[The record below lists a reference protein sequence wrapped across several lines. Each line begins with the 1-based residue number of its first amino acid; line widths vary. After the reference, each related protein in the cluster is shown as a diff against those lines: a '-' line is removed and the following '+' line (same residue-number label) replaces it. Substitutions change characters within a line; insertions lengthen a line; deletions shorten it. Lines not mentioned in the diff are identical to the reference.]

1 MEYLKIMFLSMVPV
15 TELRGAIPIGVTQ
28 GLNTIGVY
36 VASVIG
42 STLVAI
48 PLILF
53 YRQVVNFLRDKM
65 LFVNI
70 LNKVDNK
77 IERSMKKMKAASL
90 LGIIVFVG
98 MLFLNS
104 MIISKIEDKDTIL
117 TFIEFIV
124 SALLMLGF
132 ELIISFIVYVTMG
145 DDNLSPTVYLILVT
159 CIMSILIYLLNTNKF
174 IKNIKFSNLFSKY
187 KSINIIILNLFVFFL
202 FIKVLMG
209 NKLMNTKIIIPITIL
224 GLILI
229 GINCYFYVY
238 LYKTL
243 NEKKKSE
250 IKTSFNPL
258 INDLMG
264 KLKANEHEY
273 KNHLNTIWSI
283 AQVTNQEEIKE
294 KLQEYISNIVDDTEE
309 FSMLLNVENTIIK
322 AVLYNKGQRAEK
334 LGVKYTYNVKSNL
347 KNISLDNSEL
357 TVILSNLLNN
367 AIEAT
372 SMIKKKE
379 LEVFIDEDNK
389 YYSINVKNRT
399 EGVKLSDLSN
409 IFKMGYSTKGE
420 GRGYGLYN
428 VKNIVDKY
436 KGKIQISLD
445 DDIVDIKILFYK

>member
-1 MEYLKIMFLSMVPV
+1 MNIMSIGISFIEILAILLIYNILINNNVFKGISRIGILSIITSFIYSLFTIVYD
-15 TELRGAIPIGVTQ
+15 TDTLIILIGV
-28 GLNTIGVY
+28 
-36 VASVIG
+36 
-42 STLVAI
+42 
-48 PLILF
+48 
-53 YRQVVNFLRDKM
+53 
-65 LFVNI
+65 
-70 LNKVDNK
+70 
-77 IERSMKKMKAASL
+77 
-90 LGIIVFVG
+90 
-98 MLFLNS
+98 LFLNS
-104 MIISKIEDKDTIL
+104 IVISKFEEKDTIV
-117 TFIEFIV
+117 TFIELVV
-124 SALLMLGF
+124 STLLVLGF

-229 GINCYFYVY
+229 GVNCYFYIY
-238 LYKTL
+238 LYRTL

-283 AQVTNQEEIKE
+283 AQVTNQEDIKE
-294 KLQEYISNIVDDTEE
+294 KLQEYIANVVDDTEE

-334 LGVKYTYNVKSNL
+334 LGVKYTYNIKSNF
-347 KNISLDNSEL
+347 KDISLDDSEL

-372 SMIKKKE
+372 SMIKQKE
-379 LEVFIDEDNK
+379 LEVFIDEDSK
-389 YYSINVKNRT
+389 FYSINIKNRT
-399 EGVKLSDLSN
+399 EGIKIEDLSN

-428 VKNIVDKY
+428 VKDIVDKY
-436 KGKIQISLD
+436 KGKIQIALD

>member
-1 MEYLKIMFLSMVPV
+1 MDIIGICISFIEILTIFLIYNILINDRIFQGIFKIGILSLITSLTYSLFV
-15 TELRGAIPIGVTQ
+15 TIYSTDPLIILIGV
-28 GLNTIGVY
+28 
-36 VASVIG
+36 
-42 STLVAI
+42 
-48 PLILF
+48 
-53 YRQVVNFLRDKM
+53 
-65 LFVNI
+65 
-70 LNKVDNK
+70 
-77 IERSMKKMKAASL
+77 
-90 LGIIVFVG
+90 
-98 MLFLNS
+98 LFLNS
-104 MIISKIEDKDTIL
+104 MLISKYEKKDTIV

-132 ELIISFIVYVTMG
+132 ELVISFIVYVTMG
-145 DDNLSPTVYLILVT
+145 NDDLSPTTYLILVT
-159 CIMSILIYLLNTNKF
+159 CIMSILIYLLSTNKVV
-174 IKNIKFSNLFSKY
+174 KKVRFSTFFSKY

-202 FIKVLMG
+202 LIKVLMT
-209 NKLMNTKIIIPITIL
+209 NRLMSTTIIIPITIL

-229 GINCYFYVY
+229 GVNCYFYVY

-283 AQVTNQEEIKE
+283 AQVTTPEEMKG

-334 LGVKYTYNVKSNL
+334 LGVQYTYNIKSNF
-347 KNISLDNSEL
+347 KDISLDNSEL

-379 LEVFIDEDNK
+379 LEVILEEDNR
-389 YYSINVKNRT
+389 YYIINVKNRT
-399 EGVKLSDLSN
+399 EGLKGEDLSN

-436 KGKIQISLD
+436 RGKIQLSLEE
-445 DDIVDIKILFYK
+445 DIMNIKILFVK

>member
-1 MEYLKIMFLSMVPV
+1 
-15 TELRGAIPIGVTQ
+15 
-28 GLNTIGVY
+28 
-36 VASVIG
+36 
-42 STLVAI
+42 
-48 PLILF
+48 
-53 YRQVVNFLRDKM
+53 
-65 LFVNI
+65 
-70 LNKVDNK
+70 
-77 IERSMKKMKAASL
+77 
-90 LGIIVFVG
+90 
-98 MLFLNS
+98 
-104 MIISKIEDKDTIL
+104 
-117 TFIEFIV
+117 
-124 SALLMLGF
+124 
-132 ELIISFIVYVTMG
+132 
-145 DDNLSPTVYLILVT
+145 
-159 CIMSILIYLLNTNKF
+159 
-174 IKNIKFSNLFSKY
+174 
-187 KSINIIILNLFVFFL
+187 
-202 FIKVLMG
+202 MG

>member
-1 MEYLKIMFLSMVPV
+1 MNIMSIGISFIEILAILLIYNILINNNVFKGISRIGILSIITSLIYSLFTIVYD
-15 TELRGAIPIGVTQ
+15 TDTLIILIGV
-28 GLNTIGVY
+28 
-36 VASVIG
+36 
-42 STLVAI
+42 
-48 PLILF
+48 
-53 YRQVVNFLRDKM
+53 
-65 LFVNI
+65 
-70 LNKVDNK
+70 
-77 IERSMKKMKAASL
+77 
-90 LGIIVFVG
+90 
-98 MLFLNS
+98 LFLNS
-104 MIISKIEDKDTIL
+104 IVISKFEEKDTIV
-117 TFIEFIV
+117 TFIELVV
-124 SALLMLGF
+124 STLLVLGF

-145 DDNLSPTVYLILVT
+145 SDDLSPTTYLILLT
-159 CIMSILIYLLNTNKF
+159 CIMPILIYLLSTNKF

>member
-1 MEYLKIMFLSMVPV
+1 MNIMSIGISFIEILAILLIYNILINNNVFKGISRIGILSIITSLIYSLFTIVYD
-15 TELRGAIPIGVTQ
+15 TDTLIILIGV
-28 GLNTIGVY
+28 
-36 VASVIG
+36 
-42 STLVAI
+42 
-48 PLILF
+48 
-53 YRQVVNFLRDKM
+53 
-65 LFVNI
+65 
-70 LNKVDNK
+70 
-77 IERSMKKMKAASL
+77 
-90 LGIIVFVG
+90 
-98 MLFLNS
+98 LFLNS
-104 MIISKIEDKDTIL
+104 IVISKFEEKDTIV
-117 TFIEFIV
+117 TFIELVV
-124 SALLMLGF
+124 STLLVLGF

-145 DDNLSPTVYLILVT
+145 SDDLSPTTYLILLT
-159 CIMSILIYLLNTNKF
+159 CIMPILIYLLSTNKF

-202 FIKVLMG
+202 FIKVLMS
-209 NKLMNTKIIIPITIL
+209 NELMNTKIIIPITIL

>member
-1 MEYLKIMFLSMVPV
+1 MNIMSIGISFIEILAILLIYNILINNNVFKGISRIGILSIITSFIYSLFTIVYD
-15 TELRGAIPIGVTQ
+15 TDTLIILIGV
-28 GLNTIGVY
+28 
-36 VASVIG
+36 
-42 STLVAI
+42 
-48 PLILF
+48 
-53 YRQVVNFLRDKM
+53 
-65 LFVNI
+65 
-70 LNKVDNK
+70 
-77 IERSMKKMKAASL
+77 
-90 LGIIVFVG
+90 
-98 MLFLNS
+98 LFLNS
-104 MIISKIEDKDTIL
+104 IVISKFEEKDTIV
-117 TFIEFIV
+117 TFIELVV
-124 SALLMLGF
+124 STLLVLGF

-145 DDNLSPTVYLILVT
+145 SDDLSPTTYLILLT
-159 CIMSILIYLLNTNKF
+159 CIMPILIYLLSTNKF

-202 FIKVLMG
+202 FIKVLMS
-209 NKLMNTKIIIPITIL
+209 NELMNTKIIIPITIL

>member
-1 MEYLKIMFLSMVPV
+1 MDIVSIGISFIEILTIFLIYNILINDRIFQEILKIGILSII
-15 TELRGAIPIGVTQ
+15 TSLT
-28 GLNTIGVY
+28 Y
-36 VASVIG
+36 S
-42 STLVAI
+42 
-48 PLILF
+48 
-53 YRQVVNFLRDKM
+53 
-65 LFVNI
+65 LFVNMYDTDPLII
-70 LNKVDNK
+70 LIGV
-77 IERSMKKMKAASL
+77 
-90 LGIIVFVG
+90 
-98 MLFLNS
+98 LFLNS
-104 MIISKIEDKDTIL
+104 MLISKYEKKDTIV

-132 ELIISFIVYVTMG
+132 ELVISFIVYVTMG
-145 DDNLSPTVYLILVT
+145 NDDLSPTTYLVLVT
-159 CIMSILIYLLNTNKF
+159 CIMSILIYLLSTNKA
-174 IKNIKFSNLFSKY
+174 IKRVKFSNFFSKY

-202 FIKVLMG
+202 LIKVLMA
-209 NKLMNTKIIIPITIL
+209 NRLMSTKIIIPITIL

-229 GINCYFYVY
+229 GVNCYFYVY

-283 AQVTNQEEIKE
+283 AQVTTPEEIKE

-334 LGVKYTYNVKSNL
+334 LGVKYTYNIKSNF
-347 KNISLDNSEL
+347 KDISLDNSEL

-379 LEVFIDEDNK
+379 LEVILEEDNR
-389 YYSINVKNRT
+389 YYIINVKNMT
-399 EGVKLSDLSN
+399 EGLKGEDLSN

-436 KGKIQISLD
+436 RGKIQLSLD
-445 DDIVDIKILFYK
+445 GDIMNIKILFVK

>member
-1 MEYLKIMFLSMVPV
+1 MDIIGICISFIEILTIFLIYNILINDRIFQGIFKIGILSIITSLTYSLFV
-15 TELRGAIPIGVTQ
+15 TIYSTDPLIILIGV
-28 GLNTIGVY
+28 
-36 VASVIG
+36 
-42 STLVAI
+42 
-48 PLILF
+48 
-53 YRQVVNFLRDKM
+53 
-65 LFVNI
+65 
-70 LNKVDNK
+70 
-77 IERSMKKMKAASL
+77 
-90 LGIIVFVG
+90 
-98 MLFLNS
+98 LFLNS
-104 MIISKIEDKDTIL
+104 MLISKYEKKDTIV

-132 ELIISFIVYVTMG
+132 ELVISFIVYVTMG
-145 DDNLSPTVYLILVT
+145 NDDLSPTTYLILVT
-159 CIMSILIYLLNTNKF
+159 CIMSILIYLLSTNKVV
-174 IKNIKFSNLFSKY
+174 KKVRFSTFFSKY

-202 FIKVLMG
+202 LIKVLMT
-209 NKLMNTKIIIPITIL
+209 NRLMSTTIIIPITIL

-229 GINCYFYVY
+229 GVNCYFYVY

-283 AQVTNQEEIKE
+283 AQVTTPEEMKG

-309 FSMLLNVENTIIK
+309 FSMLLNVEYTIIK

-334 LGVKYTYNVKSNL
+334 LGVQYTYNIKSNF
-347 KNISLDNSEL
+347 KDISLDNSEL

-379 LEVFIDEDNK
+379 LEVILEEDNR
-389 YYSINVKNRT
+389 YYIINVKNRT
-399 EGVKLSDLSN
+399 EGLKGEDLSN

-436 KGKIQISLD
+436 RGKIQLSLEE
-445 DDIVDIKILFYK
+445 DIMNIKILFVK

>member
-1 MEYLKIMFLSMVPV
+1 
-15 TELRGAIPIGVTQ
+15 
-28 GLNTIGVY
+28 
-36 VASVIG
+36 
-42 STLVAI
+42 
-48 PLILF
+48 
-53 YRQVVNFLRDKM
+53 
-65 LFVNI
+65 
-70 LNKVDNK
+70 
-77 IERSMKKMKAASL
+77 
-90 LGIIVFVG
+90 
-98 MLFLNS
+98 
-104 MIISKIEDKDTIL
+104 
-117 TFIEFIV
+117 
-124 SALLMLGF
+124 
-132 ELIISFIVYVTMG
+132 
-145 DDNLSPTVYLILVT
+145 
-159 CIMSILIYLLNTNKF
+159 
-174 IKNIKFSNLFSKY
+174 
-187 KSINIIILNLFVFFL
+187 
-202 FIKVLMG
+202 
-209 NKLMNTKIIIPITIL
+209 
-224 GLILI
+224 
-229 GINCYFYVY
+229 
-238 LYKTL
+238 
-243 NEKKKSE
+243 
-250 IKTSFNPL
+250 
-258 INDLMG
+258 MG

>member
-1 MEYLKIMFLSMVPV
+1 MDIISIGISFIEILAIFLIYNVLINDNIFKEITKKIMLSVV
-15 TELRGAIPIGVTQ
+15 TIIIYSLFI
-28 GLNTIGVY
+28 
-36 VASVIG
+36 
-42 STLVAI
+42 TLYDTDA
-48 PLILF
+48 LI
-53 YRQVVNFLRDKM
+53 
-65 LFVNI
+65 I
-70 LNKVDNK
+70 
-77 IERSMKKMKAASL
+77 
-90 LGIIVFVG
+90 FVG

-104 MIISKIEDKDTIL
+104 MIISKIEDKDTIV

-145 DDNLSPTVYLILVT
+145 NDDLSPTTYLILVT
-159 CIMSILIYLLNTNKF
+159 CIMSMLIYLLNTNKS
-174 IKNIKFSNLFSKY
+174 IKKMEFSNFFSKY

-202 FIKVLMG
+202 LIKVLVS
-209 NKLMNTKIIIPITIL
+209 NNVMNTKIIIPITIL
-224 GLILI
+224 GLIII

-283 AQVTNQEEIKE
+283 AQVTNPEEIKE
-294 KLQEYISNIVDDTEE
+294 KLQEYITNIVDDTEE

-334 LGVKYTYNVKSNL
+334 LGVKYTYNVRSNFKDIL
-347 KNISLDNSEL
+347 LDNAEL

-379 LEVFIDEDNK
+379 LEVFIEEDNK
-389 YYSINVKNRT
+389 YYIIDVKNRT
-399 EGVKLSDLSN
+399 EGLKIEDLGN
-409 IFKMGYSTKGE
+409 IFKIGYSTKGE

-428 VKNIVDKY
+428 VKSIVDKY
-436 KGKIQISLD
+436 RGKIQMSLD
-445 DDIVDIKILFYK
+445 DDIISIKILFSK

>member
-1 MEYLKIMFLSMVPV
+1 MDTMSVAISFIEILSIFLIYNVLINGGMFEGIIKKIIL
-15 TELRGAIPIGVTQ
+15 
-28 GLNTIGVY
+28 
-36 VASVIG
+36 SVITI
-42 STLVAI
+42 SIYSLFITLYDTDA
-48 PLILF
+48 LI
-53 YRQVVNFLRDKM
+53 
-65 LFVNI
+65 I
-70 LNKVDNK
+70 L
-77 IERSMKKMKAASL
+77 I
-90 LGIIVFVG
+90 G

-104 MIISKIEDKDTIL
+104 MIISKIENKDTIV

-145 DDNLSPTVYLILVT
+145 NDNLSPTMYLLIIIG
-159 CIMSILIYLLNTNKF
+159 IMSLLIYLLNTNKA
-174 IKNIKFSNLFSKY
+174 IKQIEFSKFFSKY

-202 FIKVLMG
+202 FIKLLVS
-209 NKLMNTKIIIPITIL
+209 NDLMNTKIIIPITIL
-224 GLILI
+224 GLIII
-229 GINCYFYVY
+229 GVNCYFYVY

-250 IKTSFNPL
+250 IKKSFNPL

-283 AQVTNQEEIKE
+283 AQVTSPEDIKD
-294 KLQEYISNIVDDTEE
+294 KLQQYISDIVDDSDE

-322 AVLYNKGQRAEK
+322 AVLYNKAQRAEK
-334 LGVKYTYNVKSNL
+334 LGVCYKYNIKSNF
-347 KNISLDNSEL
+347 KDISLDNSEL

-379 LEVFIDEDNK
+379 LEVFIDEDGK

-399 EGVKLSDLSN
+399 EGLKIEDLSN
-409 IFKMGYSTKGE
+409 VFKMGYSTKGE

-436 KGKIQISLD
+436 RGKIQISLD
-445 DDIVDIKILFYK
+445 DDIISIKILFSK

>member
-1 MEYLKIMFLSMVPV
+1 MNIISIGISFIEILAILLIYNILINNNVFKGISRIGILSIITSFIYSLFTIVYD
-15 TELRGAIPIGVTQ
+15 TDTLIILIGV
-28 GLNTIGVY
+28 
-36 VASVIG
+36 
-42 STLVAI
+42 
-48 PLILF
+48 
-53 YRQVVNFLRDKM
+53 
-65 LFVNI
+65 
-70 LNKVDNK
+70 
-77 IERSMKKMKAASL
+77 
-90 LGIIVFVG
+90 
-98 MLFLNS
+98 LFLNS
-104 MIISKIEDKDTIL
+104 IVISKFEEKDTIV
-117 TFIEFIV
+117 TFIELVV
-124 SALLMLGF
+124 STLLVLGF

-145 DDNLSPTVYLILVT
+145 SDDLSPTTYLILLT
-159 CIMSILIYLLNTNKF
+159 CIMPILIYLLSTNKF

>member
-1 MEYLKIMFLSMVPV
+1 MNIMSIGISFIEILAILLIYNVLINNNIFKGILKIAILSIITSLIYSLFTIVYD
-15 TELRGAIPIGVTQ
+15 TDTLIILIGV
-28 GLNTIGVY
+28 
-36 VASVIG
+36 
-42 STLVAI
+42 
-48 PLILF
+48 
-53 YRQVVNFLRDKM
+53 
-65 LFVNI
+65 
-70 LNKVDNK
+70 
-77 IERSMKKMKAASL
+77 
-90 LGIIVFVG
+90 
-98 MLFLNS
+98 LFLNS
-104 MIISKIEDKDTIL
+104 IVISKFEEKDTIV
-117 TFIEFIV
+117 TFIELVV
-124 SALLMLGF
+124 STLLVLGF

-145 DDNLSPTVYLILVT
+145 SDDLSPTTYLILLT
-159 CIMSILIYLLNTNKF
+159 CIMPILIYLLSTNKF
-174 IKNIKFSNLFSKY
+174 IKKIKFSKSFSKY

-202 FIKVLMG
+202 FIKVLMS
-209 NKLMNTKIIIPITIL
+209 NELMNTKIIIPITIL

>member
-1 MEYLKIMFLSMVPV
+1 MDIISIGISFIEILAIFLIYNV
-15 TELRGAIPIGVTQ
+15 LINGAIFKGIIKKIILSVVT
-28 GLNTIGVY
+28 I
-36 VASVIG
+36 VIY
-42 STLVAI
+42 SLFITLYDTDA
-48 PLILF
+48 L
-53 YRQVVNFLRDKM
+53 
-65 LFVNI
+65 
-70 LNKVDNK
+70 
-77 IERSMKKMKAASL
+77 
-90 LGIIVFVG
+90 IVFVG

-145 DDNLSPTVYLILVT
+145 NDDLSPTTYLILVT
-159 CIMSILIYLLNTNKF
+159 CIMSMLIYLLNTNKS
-174 IKNIKFSNLFSKY
+174 IKKMKFSNFFSKY

-202 FIKVLMG
+202 LIKVLVS
-209 NKLMNTKIIIPITIL
+209 NNVMNTKIIIPITIL
-224 GLILI
+224 GLIII

-283 AQVTNQEEIKE
+283 AQVTNPEEIKE
-294 KLQEYISNIVDDTEE
+294 KLQEYITNIVDDTEE

-334 LGVKYTYNVKSNL
+334 LGVKYTYNVRSNFKDIL
-347 KNISLDNSEL
+347 LDNSEL

-379 LEVFIDEDNK
+379 LEVFIEEDNK
-389 YYSINVKNRT
+389 YYIIDVKNRT
-399 EGVKLSDLSN
+399 EGLKIEDLGN
-409 IFKMGYSTKGE
+409 IFKIGYSTKGE

-428 VKNIVDKY
+428 VKSIVDKY
-436 KGKIQISLD
+436 RGKIQMSLD
-445 DDIVDIKILFYK
+445 DDIISIKILFSK

>member
-1 MEYLKIMFLSMVPV
+1 MDIIGICISFIEILTIFLIYNILINDRIFQGIFKIGILSIITSLTYSLFV
-15 TELRGAIPIGVTQ
+15 TIYSTDPLIILIGV
-28 GLNTIGVY
+28 
-36 VASVIG
+36 
-42 STLVAI
+42 
-48 PLILF
+48 
-53 YRQVVNFLRDKM
+53 
-65 LFVNI
+65 
-70 LNKVDNK
+70 
-77 IERSMKKMKAASL
+77 
-90 LGIIVFVG
+90 
-98 MLFLNS
+98 LFLNS
-104 MIISKIEDKDTIL
+104 MLISKYEKKDTIV

-132 ELIISFIVYVTMG
+132 ELVISFIVYVTMG
-145 DDNLSPTVYLILVT
+145 NDDLSPTTYLILVT
-159 CIMSILIYLLNTNKF
+159 CIMSILIYLLSTNKVL
-174 IKNIKFSNLFSKY
+174 KKVRFSTFFSKY

-202 FIKVLMG
+202 LIKVLMT
-209 NKLMNTKIIIPITIL
+209 NRLMSTTIIIPITIL

-229 GINCYFYVY
+229 GVNCYFYVY

-283 AQVTNQEEIKE
+283 AQVTTPEEMKG

-334 LGVKYTYNVKSNL
+334 LGVQYTYNIKSNF
-347 KNISLDNSEL
+347 KDISLDNSEL

-379 LEVFIDEDNK
+379 LEVILEEDNR
-389 YYSINVKNRT
+389 YYIINVNNMT
-399 EGVKLSDLSN
+399 EGLKGEDLSN

-436 KGKIQISLD
+436 RGKIQLSLEE
-445 DDIVDIKILFYK
+445 DIMNIKILFVK

>member
-1 MEYLKIMFLSMVPV
+1 MDIISIGISFIEILAIFLIYNV
-15 TELRGAIPIGVTQ
+15 LINGAIFEGIIKKIILSVVT
-28 GLNTIGVY
+28 I
-36 VASVIG
+36 VIY
-42 STLVAI
+42 SLFITLYDTDA
-48 PLILF
+48 L
-53 YRQVVNFLRDKM
+53 
-65 LFVNI
+65 
-70 LNKVDNK
+70 
-77 IERSMKKMKAASL
+77 
-90 LGIIVFVG
+90 IVFVG

-145 DDNLSPTVYLILVT
+145 TDDLSATTYLILVT
-159 CIMSILIYLLNTNKF
+159 CIMAILIYLLNTNKS
-174 IKNIKFSNLFSKY
+174 IKKMKFSNFFSKY

-202 FIKVLMG
+202 LIKVLVS
-209 NKLMNTKIIIPITIL
+209 NNVMNTKIIIPITIL
-224 GLILI
+224 GLIII

-283 AQVTNQEEIKE
+283 AQVTPPEDIKE
-294 KLQEYISNIVDDTEE
+294 KLQEYITNIVDDTEE

-334 LGVKYTYNVKSNL
+334 LGVKYTYNVRSNFKDIL
-347 KNISLDNSEL
+347 LDNSEL

-379 LEVFIDEDNK
+379 LEVFIEEDNK
-389 YYSINVKNRT
+389 YYIIDVRNRT
-399 EGVKLSDLSN
+399 EGLRMEDLGN

-428 VKNIVDKY
+428 VKSIVDKY
-436 KGKIQISLD
+436 RGKIQMSLD
-445 DDIVDIKILFYK
+445 DDIISIKILFSK

>member
-1 MEYLKIMFLSMVPV
+1 MNIMSIGISFIEILAILLIYNILINNNVFKGISRIGILSIITSFIYSLFTIVYD
-15 TELRGAIPIGVTQ
+15 TDTLIILIGV
-28 GLNTIGVY
+28 
-36 VASVIG
+36 
-42 STLVAI
+42 
-48 PLILF
+48 
-53 YRQVVNFLRDKM
+53 
-65 LFVNI
+65 
-70 LNKVDNK
+70 
-77 IERSMKKMKAASL
+77 
-90 LGIIVFVG
+90 
-98 MLFLNS
+98 LFLNS
-104 MIISKIEDKDTIL
+104 IVISKFEEKDTIV
-117 TFIEFIV
+117 TFIELVV
-124 SALLMLGF
+124 STLLVLGF

-145 DDNLSPTVYLILVT
+145 SDDLSPTTYLILLT
-159 CIMSILIYLLNTNKF
+159 CIMPILIYLLSTNKF

>member
-1 MEYLKIMFLSMVPV
+1 MNIMSIGISFIEILAILLIYNILINNNVFKGISRIGILSIITSFIYSLFTIVYD
-15 TELRGAIPIGVTQ
+15 TDTLIILIGV
-28 GLNTIGVY
+28 
-36 VASVIG
+36 
-42 STLVAI
+42 
-48 PLILF
+48 
-53 YRQVVNFLRDKM
+53 
-65 LFVNI
+65 
-70 LNKVDNK
+70 
-77 IERSMKKMKAASL
+77 
-90 LGIIVFVG
+90 
-98 MLFLNS
+98 LFLNS
-104 MIISKIEDKDTIL
+104 IVISKFEEKDTIV
-117 TFIEFIV
+117 TFIELVV
-124 SALLMLGF
+124 STLLVLGF

-145 DDNLSPTVYLILVT
+145 SDDLSPTTYLILLT
-159 CIMSILIYLLNTNKF
+159 CIMPILIYLLSTNKF

-209 NKLMNTKIIIPITIL
+209 NKLMNTKIIILITIL

>member
-1 MEYLKIMFLSMVPV
+1 MNIMSIGISFIEILAILLIYNILINNNVFKGISRIGILSIITSFIYSLFTIVYD
-15 TELRGAIPIGVTQ
+15 TDTLIILIGV
-28 GLNTIGVY
+28 
-36 VASVIG
+36 
-42 STLVAI
+42 
-48 PLILF
+48 
-53 YRQVVNFLRDKM
+53 
-65 LFVNI
+65 
-70 LNKVDNK
+70 
-77 IERSMKKMKAASL
+77 
-90 LGIIVFVG
+90 
-98 MLFLNS
+98 LFLNS
-104 MIISKIEDKDTIL
+104 IVISKFEEKDTIV
-117 TFIEFIV
+117 TFIELVV
-124 SALLMLGF
+124 STLLVLGF

-347 KNISLDNSEL
+347 NNISLDNSEL

>member
-1 MEYLKIMFLSMVPV
+1 MNIISIGISFIEILAIFLIYNVLINNNIFNEVTKKIILSIVTSLIYVLFIEIYDTDALIIFL
-15 TELRGAIPIGVTQ
+15 
-28 GLNTIGVY
+28 
-36 VASVIG
+36 
-42 STLVAI
+42 
-48 PLILF
+48 
-53 YRQVVNFLRDKM
+53 
-65 LFVNI
+65 
-70 LNKVDNK
+70 
-77 IERSMKKMKAASL
+77 
-90 LGIIVFVG
+90 G

-104 MIISKIEDKDTIL
+104 MIISKVEDKDTIV

-124 SALLMLGF
+124 SALLMLGV

-159 CIMSILIYLLNTNKF
+159 CIMAMLIHLLNTNKYV
-174 IKNIKFSNLFSKY
+174 KNIKFSSFFSKY
-187 KSINIIILNLFVFFL
+187 KSINIIILNLFIFFL
-202 FIKVLMG
+202 FIKVLMS
-209 NKLMNTKIIIPITIL
+209 NEIMNTKIIIPITIL

-229 GINCYFYVY
+229 GVNCYFYVY

-334 LGVKYTYNVKSNL
+334 LGVKYIYNVKSNL
-347 KNISLDNSEL
+347 KDISLDNSEL

>member
-1 MEYLKIMFLSMVPV
+1 MDIISIGISFIEILAIFLIYNVLINDNIFKEITKKIMLSVV
-15 TELRGAIPIGVTQ
+15 TIIIYSLFI
-28 GLNTIGVY
+28 
-36 VASVIG
+36 
-42 STLVAI
+42 TLYDTDA
-48 PLILF
+48 L
-53 YRQVVNFLRDKM
+53 
-65 LFVNI
+65 
-70 LNKVDNK
+70 
-77 IERSMKKMKAASL
+77 
-90 LGIIVFVG
+90 IVFVG

-145 DDNLSPTVYLILVT
+145 NDDLSPTTYLILVT
-159 CIMSILIYLLNTNKF
+159 CIMSMLIYLLNTNKS
-174 IKNIKFSNLFSKY
+174 IKKMKFSNFFSKY

-202 FIKVLMG
+202 LIKVLVS
-209 NKLMNTKIIIPITIL
+209 NNVMNTKIIIPITIL
-224 GLILI
+224 GLIII

-283 AQVTNQEEIKE
+283 AQVTNPEEIKE
-294 KLQEYISNIVDDTEE
+294 KLQEYITNIVDDTEE

-334 LGVKYTYNVKSNL
+334 LGVKYIYNVRSNF
-347 KNISLDNSEL
+347 KDISLDNSEL

-379 LEVFIDEDNK
+379 LEVFIEEDNK
-389 YYSINVKNRT
+389 YYIIDVKNRT
-399 EGVKLSDLSN
+399 EGLKVEDLSN

-428 VKNIVDKY
+428 VKSIVDKY
-436 KGKIQISLD
+436 RGKIQMSLD
-445 DDIVDIKILFYK
+445 DDIISIKILFSK

>member
-1 MEYLKIMFLSMVPV
+1 MDIIGICISFIEILTIFLIYNILINDRIFQGIFKISILSIITSLTYSLFV
-15 TELRGAIPIGVTQ
+15 TIYSTDPLIILIGV
-28 GLNTIGVY
+28 
-36 VASVIG
+36 
-42 STLVAI
+42 
-48 PLILF
+48 
-53 YRQVVNFLRDKM
+53 
-65 LFVNI
+65 
-70 LNKVDNK
+70 
-77 IERSMKKMKAASL
+77 
-90 LGIIVFVG
+90 
-98 MLFLNS
+98 LFLNS
-104 MIISKIEDKDTIL
+104 MLISKYEKKDTIV

-132 ELIISFIVYVTMG
+132 ELVISFIVYVTMG
-145 DDNLSPTVYLILVT
+145 NDDLSPTTYLILVT
-159 CIMSILIYLLNTNKF
+159 CIMSILIYLLSTNKVV
-174 IKNIKFSNLFSKY
+174 KKARFSTFFSKY

-202 FIKVLMG
+202 LIKVLMT
-209 NKLMNTKIIIPITIL
+209 NRLMSTTIIIPITIL

-229 GINCYFYVY
+229 GVNCYFYVY

-283 AQVTNQEEIKE
+283 AQVTTPEEMKG

-334 LGVKYTYNVKSNL
+334 LGVQYTYNIKSNF
-347 KNISLDNSEL
+347 KDISLDNSEL

-379 LEVFIDEDNK
+379 LEVILEEDNR
-389 YYSINVKNRT
+389 YYIINVKNRT
-399 EGVKLSDLSN
+399 EGLKGEDLSN

-436 KGKIQISLD
+436 RGKIQLSLEE
-445 DDIVDIKILFYK
+445 DIMNIKILFVK

>member
-1 MEYLKIMFLSMVPV
+1 
-15 TELRGAIPIGVTQ
+15 
-28 GLNTIGVY
+28 
-36 VASVIG
+36 
-42 STLVAI
+42 
-48 PLILF
+48 
-53 YRQVVNFLRDKM
+53 
-65 LFVNI
+65 
-70 LNKVDNK
+70 
-77 IERSMKKMKAASL
+77 
-90 LGIIVFVG
+90 
-98 MLFLNS
+98 
-104 MIISKIEDKDTIL
+104 
-117 TFIEFIV
+117 
-124 SALLMLGF
+124 
-132 ELIISFIVYVTMG
+132 
-145 DDNLSPTVYLILVT
+145 
-159 CIMSILIYLLNTNKF
+159 MSNE
-174 IKNIKFSNLFSKY
+174 
-187 KSINIIILNLFVFFL
+187 
-202 FIKVLMG
+202 
-209 NKLMNTKIIIPITIL
+209 LMNTKIIIPITIL

-399 EGVKLSDLSN
+399 EGAKLSDLSN

>member
-1 MEYLKIMFLSMVPV
+1 MDIISIGISFIEILAIFLIYNVLINDNIFKEITKKIILSI
-15 TELRGAIPIGVTQ
+15 A
-28 GLNTIGVY
+28 TIIIY
-36 VASVIG
+36 SLFI
-42 STLVAI
+42 TLYDTDA
-48 PLILF
+48 LI
-53 YRQVVNFLRDKM
+53 
-65 LFVNI
+65 I
-70 LNKVDNK
+70 
-77 IERSMKKMKAASL
+77 
-90 LGIIVFVG
+90 FVG

-104 MIISKIEDKDTIL
+104 MIISKIENKDTIV

-145 DDNLSPTVYLILVT
+145 TDDLSPTTYLILVT
-159 CIMSILIYLLNTNKF
+159 CIMAILIYLLSTNKL
-174 IKNIKFSNLFSKY
+174 IKNIEFSNFFSKY
-187 KSINIIILNLFVFFL
+187 KIINIIILNLFVFFL
-202 FIKVLMG
+202 LIKVLVS
-209 NKLMNTKIIIPITIL
+209 NNVMNTKIIIPVTIL
-224 GLILI
+224 GLIII
-229 GINCYFYVY
+229 GINCYFYIY

-243 NEKKKSE
+243 SEKKKSE

-283 AQVTNQEEIKE
+283 AQVTDKGDIKE

-334 LGVKYTYNVKSNL
+334 LGVNYIYNVKSNFKDIL
-347 KNISLDNSEL
+347 LDNSEL

-379 LEVFIDEDNK
+379 LEVFIEEDNK
-389 YYSINVKNRT
+389 YYIINVKNRT
-399 EGVKLSDLSN
+399 EGLKSEDLSN

-428 VKNIVDKY
+428 VKSIVDKY
-436 KGKIQISLD
+436 RGKIQISLE
-445 DDIVDIKILFYK
+445 DDIISIKILFSK

>member
-1 MEYLKIMFLSMVPV
+1 MDIIGICISFIEILTIFLIYNILINDRIFQGIFKIGILSIITSLTYSLFV
-15 TELRGAIPIGVTQ
+15 TIYSTDPLIILIGV
-28 GLNTIGVY
+28 
-36 VASVIG
+36 
-42 STLVAI
+42 
-48 PLILF
+48 
-53 YRQVVNFLRDKM
+53 
-65 LFVNI
+65 
-70 LNKVDNK
+70 
-77 IERSMKKMKAASL
+77 
-90 LGIIVFVG
+90 
-98 MLFLNS
+98 LFLNS
-104 MIISKIEDKDTIL
+104 MLISKYEKKDTIV

-132 ELIISFIVYVTMG
+132 ELVISFIVYVTMG
-145 DDNLSPTVYLILVT
+145 NDDLSPTTYLILVT
-159 CIMSILIYLLNTNKF
+159 CIMSILIYLLSTNKVV
-174 IKNIKFSNLFSKY
+174 KKVRFSTFFSKY

-202 FIKVLMG
+202 LIKVLMT
-209 NKLMNTKIIIPITIL
+209 NRLMSTTIIIPITIL

-229 GINCYFYVY
+229 GVNCYFYVY

-283 AQVTNQEEIKE
+283 AQVTTPEEMKG

-334 LGVKYTYNVKSNL
+334 LGVQYTYNIKSNF
-347 KNISLDNSEL
+347 KDISLDNSEL

-379 LEVFIDEDNK
+379 LEVILEEDNR
-389 YYSINVKNRT
+389 YYIINVKNRT
-399 EGVKLSDLSN
+399 EGLKGEDLSN
-409 IFKMGYSTKGE
+409 IFKIGYSTKGE

-436 KGKIQISLD
+436 RGKIQLSLEE
-445 DDIVDIKILFYK
+445 DIMNIKILFVK

>member
-1 MEYLKIMFLSMVPV
+1 MNIMSIGISFIEILAILLIYNILINNNVFKGISRIGILSIITSFIYSLFTIVYD
-15 TELRGAIPIGVTQ
+15 TDTLIILIGV
-28 GLNTIGVY
+28 
-36 VASVIG
+36 
-42 STLVAI
+42 
-48 PLILF
+48 
-53 YRQVVNFLRDKM
+53 
-65 LFVNI
+65 
-70 LNKVDNK
+70 
-77 IERSMKKMKAASL
+77 
-90 LGIIVFVG
+90 
-98 MLFLNS
+98 LFLNS
-104 MIISKIEDKDTIL
+104 IVISKFEEKDTIV
-117 TFIEFIV
+117 TFIELVV
-124 SALLMLGF
+124 STLLVLGF

-229 GINCYFYVY
+229 GVNCYFYIY
-238 LYKTL
+238 LYRTL

-283 AQVTNQEEIKE
+283 AQVTNQEDIKE
-294 KLQEYISNIVDDTEE
+294 KLQEYIANVVDDTEE

-334 LGVKYTYNVKSNL
+334 LGVKYTYNIKSNF
-347 KNISLDNSEL
+347 KDISLDDSEL

-372 SMIKKKE
+372 SMIKQKE
-379 LEVFIDEDNK
+379 LEVFIDEDSK
-389 YYSINVKNRT
+389 FYSINIKNRT
-399 EGVKLSDLSN
+399 E
-409 IFKMGYSTKGE
+409 
-420 GRGYGLYN
+420 
-428 VKNIVDKY
+428 
-436 KGKIQISLD
+436 
-445 DDIVDIKILFYK
+445 